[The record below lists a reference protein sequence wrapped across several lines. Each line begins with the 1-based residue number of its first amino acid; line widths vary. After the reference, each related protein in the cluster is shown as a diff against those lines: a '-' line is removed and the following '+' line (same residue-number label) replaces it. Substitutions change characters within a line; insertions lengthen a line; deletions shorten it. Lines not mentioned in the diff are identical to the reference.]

1 MDIMRRSNILTT
13 FGSERVKLIKRKDL
27 RYMKIHIFAL
37 RWKDE
42 IKGSSQLRT
51 LLKRVVVNRL

>member
-1 MDIMRRSNILTT
+1 MTLNSQSEEKEILKRSLKNGRTE
-13 FGSERVKLIKRKDL
+13 ERMVKISKLNEDF

-42 IKGSSQLRT
+42 
-51 LLKRVVVNRL
+51 N